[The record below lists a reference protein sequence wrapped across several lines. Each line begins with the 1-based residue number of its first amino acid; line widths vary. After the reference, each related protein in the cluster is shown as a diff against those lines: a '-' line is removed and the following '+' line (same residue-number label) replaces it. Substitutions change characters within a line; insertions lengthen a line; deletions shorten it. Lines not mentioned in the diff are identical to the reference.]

1 MIKNIKIILF
11 ILFIMIISVILILFI
26 NNYTEEEKFTE
37 LSDTLTIP
45 EVQKKA
51 DLIDNEDAIIA
62 TDDKTL
68 NEQIKYISGPTGP
81 RGDRGLIGPPGGE
94 CKCKMPLLKF
104 IDEEGNILAKYPE
117 NNYPSLDEIIEN
129 ELVELTIP
137 VPSGNRGETGSQGV
151 IGPGG
156 FGYPSDL

>member
-1 MIKNIKIILF
+1 
-11 ILFIMIISVILILFI
+11 MIISVILIIII

-37 LSDTLTIP
+37 LPNTLAIP
-45 EVQKKA
+45 EAQQKVN
-51 DLIDNEDAIIA
+51 LIDNEDAIIA
-62 TDDKTL
+62 SDDKTL
-68 NEQIKYISGPTGP
+68 NEQIQYISGPPGP
-81 RGDRGLIGPPGGE
+81 RGDRGPIGPQGGE

-104 IDEEGNILAKYPE
+104 INENGNILAKYPE
-117 NNYPSLDEIIEN
+117 NNYPSLDEIIEDD
-129 ELVELTIP
+129 LVELTIP

>member
-1 MIKNIKIILF
+1 
-11 ILFIMIISVILILFI
+11 MIISVILIIII
-26 NNYTEEEKFTE
+26 NKYTEEEKFTE
-37 LSDTLTIP
+37 LSDTLAIP

-51 DLIDNEDAIIA
+51 NLIDNEDVIIA
-62 TDDKTL
+62 SGDKTL

-81 RGDRGLIGPPGGE
+81 RGDRGQIGPPGGE

-104 IDEEGNILAKYPE
+104 IDKEGNILAKYPE
-117 NNYPSLDEIIEN
+117 NNYPSSDKILKD

-137 VPSGNRGETGSQGV
+137 VPSGNKGETGSQGV

-156 FGYPSDL
+156 FGYPNDI

>member
-11 ILFIMIISVILILFI
+11 ILFIMIISVILIIII
-26 NNYTEEEKFTE
+26 NKYTEEEKFTE
-37 LSDTLTIP
+37 LSDTLAIP

-51 DLIDNEDAIIA
+51 DLIYNEDAIIA
-62 TDDKTL
+62 SDDKTL
-68 NEQIKYISGPTGP
+68 NEQIKYISGPAGP
-81 RGDRGLIGPPGGE
+81 RGDRGPIGPQGGE

>member
-11 ILFIMIISVILILFI
+11 ILFIMIISVILIIII
-26 NNYTEEEKFTE
+26 NKYTEEEKFTE
-37 LSDTLTIP
+37 LSNTLAIP

-51 DLIDNEDAIIA
+51 GLIDNEDAIIA
-62 TDDKTL
+62 NDDKTL
-68 NEQIKYISGPTGP
+68 NEQIKYISGPPGP
-81 RGDRGLIGPPGGE
+81 RGDRGQIGPQGGE

-104 IDEEGNILAKYPE
+104 IDEEGNILATYPE
-117 NNYPSLDEIIEN
+117 NNYPSLDEIIEDG
-129 ELVELTIP
+129 LVELTIP
-137 VPSGNRGETGSQGV
+137 VPTGNKGETGSPGV

>member
-11 ILFIMIISVILILFI
+11 ILLIMIISVIFI
-26 NNYTEEEKFTE
+26 IIINKYTEEEKFTE
-37 LSDTLTIP
+37 LSDTLAIQ

-51 DLIDNEDAIIA
+51 NLIDNEDAIIA
-62 TDDKTL
+62 SDDKTL

-81 RGDRGLIGPPGGE
+81 RGDRGPIGPQGGE

-117 NNYPSLDEIIEN
+117 NNYPSIDEIIEDD
-129 ELVELTIP
+129 LVELTIP
-137 VPSGNRGETGSQGV
+137 VPSGNKGETGSPGV

-156 FGYPSDL
+156 FGYPSDI